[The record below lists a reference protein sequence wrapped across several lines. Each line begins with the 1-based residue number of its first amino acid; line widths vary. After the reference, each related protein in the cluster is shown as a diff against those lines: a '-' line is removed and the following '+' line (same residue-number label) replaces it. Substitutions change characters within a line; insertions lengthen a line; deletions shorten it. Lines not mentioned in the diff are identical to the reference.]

1 MEEEN
6 GNRIIRIN
14 LLQVSMTL
22 GTYLGVYLILAYAFI
37 ALTVKHTV
45 MSLVAL
51 PLMLGI
57 PVVAYLLVKRF
68 RDQSQ
73 APYFPFPISW
83 IISILTFVFAT
94 ALSCMVV
101 YLYLRYVDKGTIA
114 TNMMSVLDAY
124 TRSTQA
130 SISAMT
136 DPEEIAQYTKAL
148 EMMRQNI
155 TMVCSLTPSGFTK
168 QLISSSLMWGNI
180 LSVII
185 ALITAKRIR
194 IN

>member
-1 MEEEN
+1 MEQEN
-6 GNRIIRIN
+6 GNRVIRIN

-22 GTYLGVYLILAYAFI
+22 GTYLGIYIVLAYAFI
-37 ALTVKHTV
+37 ALTVNHT
-45 MSLVAL
+45 MLSLVAF
-51 PLMLGI
+51 PLLLGI
-57 PVVAYLLVKRF
+57 PVVAYMLVKRF

-73 APYFPFPISW
+73 APFFPFPISW
-83 IISILTFVFAT
+83 IITILTFVFAT
-94 ALSCMVV
+94 ALSCMAV
-101 YLYLRYVDKGTIA
+101 YLYLRFVDKGAIA
-114 TNMMSVLDAY
+114 SNIMSVLDAY
-124 TRSTQA
+124 TKSSQT

-136 DPEEIAQYTKAL
+136 DPVQVEQYTKAL

-180 LSVII
+180 ISIII

>member
-1 MEEEN
+1 MEQEN
-6 GNRIIRIN
+6 GNRVIRIN

-22 GTYLGVYLILAYAFI
+22 GTYLGIYIVLAYAFI
-37 ALTVKHTV
+37 ALTVNHT
-45 MSLVAL
+45 MLSLVAF
-51 PLMLGI
+51 PLLLGI
-57 PVVAYLLVKRF
+57 PVVAYMLVKRF

-73 APYFPFPISW
+73 APFFPFPISW
-83 IISILTFVFAT
+83 IITILTFVFAT
-94 ALSCMVV
+94 ALSCMAV
-101 YLYLRYVDKGTIA
+101 YLYLRFVDKGAIA
-114 TNMMSVLDAY
+114 SNIMSVLDAY
-124 TRSTQA
+124 TKSTQT

-136 DPEEIAQYTKAL
+136 DPVQVEQYTKAL

-180 LSVII
+180 ISIII

>member
-1 MEEEN
+1 MEQEN
-6 GNRIIRIN
+6 GNRVIRIN

-22 GTYLGVYLILAYAFI
+22 GTYLGIYIVLAYAFI
-37 ALTVKHTV
+37 ALTVNHT
-45 MSLVAL
+45 MLSLVAF
-51 PLMLGI
+51 PLLLGI
-57 PVVAYLLVKRF
+57 PVVAYMLVKRF

-73 APYFPFPISW
+73 APFFPFPISW
-83 IISILTFVFAT
+83 IITILTFVFAT
-94 ALSCMVV
+94 ALSCMAV
-101 YLYLRYVDKGTIA
+101 YLYLRFVDKGAIA
-114 TNMMSVLDAY
+114 SNIMSVLDAY
-124 TRSTQA
+124 TKSTQA

-136 DPEEIAQYTKAL
+136 DPVQVEQYTKAL

-180 LSVII
+180 ISIII

>member
-1 MEEEN
+1 
-6 GNRIIRIN
+6 
-14 LLQVSMTL
+14 MTL
-22 GTYLGVYLILAYAFI
+22 GTYLGIYIVLAYAFI
-37 ALTVKHTV
+37 ALTVNHT
-45 MSLVAL
+45 MLSLVAF
-51 PLMLGI
+51 PLLLGI
-57 PVVAYLLVKRF
+57 PVVAYMLVKRF

-73 APYFPFPISW
+73 APFFPFPISW
-83 IISILTFVFAT
+83 IITILTFVFAT
-94 ALSCMVV
+94 ALSCMAV
-101 YLYLRYVDKGTIA
+101 YLYLRFVDKGAIA
-114 TNMMSVLDAY
+114 SNIMSVLDAY
-124 TRSTQA
+124 TKSSQT

-136 DPEEIAQYTKAL
+136 DPVQVEQYTKAL

-180 LSVII
+180 ISIII